1 MAVAS
6 MRRVTMPCLVLALAL
21 RVLVPAGLMPAS
33 GENGWYL
40 EICPEG
46 LAVEVMV
53 QVFGDH
59 HAHHHHHL
67 HAADAQSETS
77 AASYVQCDLSAGSLE
92 VYLVSIDQPDQT
104 QQLGP
109 IKLVDATRKRPQQNL
124 LGFRSRAPPTVVS

>member
-1 MAVAS
+1 MTAAR
-6 MRRVTMPCLVLALAL
+6 MRRVILPCLVLALAL

-46 LAVEVMV
+46 LPLEVMV

-59 HAHHHHHL
+59 HAHHHHH

-77 AASYVQCDLSAGSLE
+77 AATYVQCDLSAGSLE
-92 VYLVSIDQPDQT
+92 VDLVSLDQPDQI

-109 IKLVDATRKRPQQNL
+109 IRLVDATRKRPQQNL